1 MIASVDLDDD
11 VVVHHSH
18 KVISKVANG
27 HVFEIAFSIHKW
39 LG

>member
-18 KVISKVANG
+18 QVISKVANG

-39 LG
+39 LR